1 MKVARSLGRTRRP
14 AMDDVFFSMVVG
26 PNRSALAREL
36 SQVIGAVDQLAGP
49 GKILKSQQE
58 AGGRAVSAMTT

>member
-1 MKVARSLGRTRRP
+1 
-14 AMDDVFFSMVVG
+14 MDDVFFSMVVG